1 MQFLDLITTAN
12 KNIWQSKVRTILTL
26 IAIFIGTLALVLSSA
41 LSAGANRYV
50 QESVNKFFDSSQ
62 IQVTKQL
69 TETES
74 NPQLRFIPIAQ
85 VAPNSPATSSSQNLI
100 SQNERKE
107 LAKIAG
113 VQSIDFEYQAI
124 FLNTFFFDRQE
135 YRASF
140 DTVNYVTDSVK
151 IQLGRT
157 PTAADEIIVG
167 TAYSKLA
174 KDQNLNN
181 LLNTSFILNTGK
193 ITKEFTVVGVVEN
206 QSFNNRQMFI
216 TKDAYASLAYNI
228 PTFSDIQNIPN
239 LSFAQVNLK
248 VAPNTPAKD
257 FEGIQNAVK
266 AKGYNVLTS
275 QSIIEQLKQVTDVVK
290 YGLIG
295 FSSIILLTAVFGVV
309 NTILMSVY
317 ERTREIGL
325 LKALGMTRG
334 GVFALFAIEGVV
346 IGFWGVVAAIL
357 VAFGIISA
365 FGKPLT
371 NFLTNSD
378 PKAESFLL
386 MQPSDLLVITSV
398 VLTICFLASVIP
410 ARKASL
416 LDPISALREE

>member
-1 MQFLDLITTAN
+1 M
-12 KNIWQSKVRTILTL
+12 
-26 IAIFIGTLALVLSSA
+26 
-41 LSAGANRYV
+41 
-50 QESVNKFFDSSQ
+50 
-62 IQVTKQL
+62 
-69 TETES
+69 
-74 NPQLRFIPIAQ
+74 
-85 VAPNSPATSSSQNLI
+85 
-100 SQNERKE
+100 
-107 LAKIAG
+107 
-113 VQSIDFEYQAI
+113 
-124 FLNTFFFDRQE
+124 
-135 YRASF
+135 
-140 DTVNYVTDSVK
+140 K

-357 VAFGIISA
+357 VAFGIIGA